1 MARKFKLRPIARI
14 LAGREGCARSER
26 GSQQARGQRG
36 DGCRAEARSRGD
48 LLPLGTMVTC
58 IALAPAGAIAQ
69 PPAPTDTTLPE
80 VKVQDTAGADD
91 YSAPISTVGGGNV
104 PTRVLDIP
112 QTVNIINRAVMQAQG
127 ATSLQDALLYVPGV
141 TLGAAEGGTIGNN
154 INLRGF
160 SARTDIYLDG
170 MRDRGQ
176 YYRDVFAL
184 DAIEVLKGP
193 SSMLFGRGST
203 GGIINQVSKFPS
215 LTPYGEASVTVG
227 TQPSLRGTADYNQ
240 PLSDTS
246 AFRVSAMAQD
256 VYSTRDV
263 MKYKDFGIAPSLRFG
278 IGTPTQVTLSG
289 LFLYNDDMP
298 DYGLPPVNGRP
309 AGVDRKTFY
318 GLTDDRT
325 IQNVAQLGAI
335 VSHDFSP
342 QVTLRNQTSY
352 FHYDIDARESGPN
365 SVGTVTGGVYTP
377 FPVANASNS
386 TLLPLAALSVQ
397 LGSHDRQITDESLYN
412 QTDLI
417 TRFETGPV
425 RHTLLLGLELGWDS
439 YRNQNFSRA
448 LPVVPLV
455 APPYLPA
462 PPTAVSIP
470 GNLVDASATDIAPY
484 VNDTMELSDHW
495 KVVAGL
501 RYDRYKA
508 SITNTISPPPS
519 ADQTVGF
526 TSVRAGVIYEPTNAQ
541 SYYVA
546 YGTSF
551 NPSLETLALTSGQQ
565 SLKPEESESFE
576 IGAKWEV
583 MNGNLLLTSALFQIE
598 KQNARSQISPGV
610 YQLTGDVRVRGFEA
624 AAAGRITR
632 NWQLIAGYTFLDAE
646 IVKASALDGTQGK
659 VPANTPQNSAS
670 LWTTYNF
677 APQWEA
683 GTGMVYLSNRYANN
697 TNTVS
702 VGSYFRWD
710 ATVAYHQPKYDIRL
724 NLLNLTNDLSF
735 LQLIPSDRGRSVPG
749 IARTAL
755 LTFTYKFF

>member
-1 MARKFKLRPIARI
+1 MARQFKLRPIARI
-14 LAGREGCARSER
+14 LAGLEGRARSDR
-26 GSQQARGQRG
+26 RSRSQQEQRVEG
-36 DGCRAEARSRGD
+36 GRAEAPSRGD

-58 IALAPAGAIAQ
+58 MALAPAGVLAQ
-69 PPAPTDTTLPE
+69 APAPTDTTLPE

-160 SARTDIYLDG
+160 SARTDLYLDT

-215 LTPYGEASVTVG
+215 LTPYGEASDTVG

-263 MKYKDFGIAPSLRFG
+263 MKYKDYGLAPSLRFG

-325 IQNVAQLGAI
+325 IQEVAQLGAI
-335 VSHDFSP
+335 LSHDFSP
-342 QVTLRNQTSY
+342 RLTLRNQTSY

-365 SVGTVTGGVYTP
+365 SVGTVAGGVYTA

-386 TLLPLAALSVQ
+386 TLLPLASLSVQ
-397 LGSHDRQITDESLYN
+397 LGR
-412 QTDLI
+412 
-417 TRFETGPV
+417 
-425 RHTLLLGLELGWDS
+425 DS

-455 APPYLPA
+455 GPPYLPA

-470 GNLVDASATDIAPY
+470 GNLVDASATDVAPY

-508 SITNTISPPPS
+508 SITNTMSLPRS
-519 ADQTVGF
+519 ADQTVDF

-551 NPSLETLALTSGQQ
+551 NPSLEQLTLTSGQQ

-576 IGAKWEV
+576 VGGKWEV
-583 MNGNLLLTSALFQIE
+583 MNGNLLLTSAIFQIE

-610 YQLTGDVRVRGFEA
+610 FELTGDVRVRGFEA
-624 AAAGRITR
+624 AATGRITR
-632 NWQLIAGYTFLDAE
+632 KWQVIAGYTYLDAE

-659 VPANTPQNSAS
+659 VPANTPQN
-670 LWTTYNF
+670 
-677 APQWEA
+677 
-683 GTGMVYLSNRYANN
+683 
-697 TNTVS
+697 
-702 VGSYFRWD
+702 
-710 ATVAYHQPKYDIRL
+710 
-724 NLLNLTNDLSF
+724 
-735 LQLIPSDRGRSVPG
+735 
-749 IARTAL
+749 
-755 LTFTYKFF
+755 